1 MLIKVAGYTNA
12 IEAHLARMRL
22 ETEGIPAFVFD
33 ENLIWFDWH
42 KSFVFG
48 GVRVCVH
55 QNDLKEAKK
64 IIDGHDRGDYALEDD
79 EKIICTKCESDSV
92 VKRRLSWKAA
102 MLTVHFAY
110 IPLYFRW
117 ATLKCLRCAHEWD
130 LPRTN
135 AYSALTIFLAMGV
148 IAAVS
153 LALFFFG
160 WCHQNLDY
168 ISIFPINH
176 GCVR

>member
-1 MLIKVAGYTNA
+1 MLIKVAAYTNA

-22 ETEGIPAFVFD
+22 EVEGVPAFVFH
-33 ENLIWFDWH
+33 EHYTCLEWQI
-42 KSFVFG
+42 SLALG
-48 GVRVCVH
+48 GVKVYVH
-55 QNDLKEAKK
+55 KNDLDHAKR
-64 IIDGHDRGDYALEDD
+64 IVLAHDSGDYALEDD
-79 EKIICTKCESDSV
+79 KKIICAKCESDSI

-102 MLTVHFAY
+102 MLAVHFAY

-135 AYSALTIFLAMGV
+135 AYSVLTIFLAMSV

-168 ISIFPINH
+168 TSLFPINH
-176 GCVR
+176 GCGK